1 MATPVIFLSFTP
13 RCGGCVTGRPLS
25 ICWLII
31 HNTFQFIPRIVEM
44 ERKTRAVYFR
54 QWRTRRA
61 YLRIKIQPASLFARV
76 PRTLRDCRRFKAT
89 EWRSFVM
96 YTGVKW
102 WHALSNLNICSKPL
116 LAVFLWTGSVASI
129 FRKASNG
136 LAQRISPLPP
146 FPNAIWSE
154 NN

>member
-76 PRTLRDCRRFKAT
+76 PSAKDTSGLPSFQSHGMAFFRHVHRCEMMACSVEPEHLFEAT
-89 EWRSFVM
+89 ASCFP
-96 YTGVKW
+96 
-102 WHALSNLNICSKPL
+102 LNWQCC
-116 LAVFLWTGSVASI
+116 
-129 FRKASNG
+129 
-136 LAQRISPLPP
+136 
-146 FPNAIWSE
+146 
-154 NN
+154 